1 MHFYRTLWHQET
13 GLWPLNFSSPNR
25 KQTDI
30 VLYTMNSQRQDSW
43 TSIKK
48 WLCYNGHR
56 VALVVHRAQKSV
68 PDSAIEWPTFLP
80 PPLES
85 CSGTANVDGPNYC
98 TCSIDVEMGWV
109 GLWGFL
115 WWATSADRKDHHG
128 VSSEWSSVGHC
139 SNTGLSSTQYEQIP
153 IIFKLTR
160 GLAILADSHL
170 FLVSNIL
177 AGLWLNCISS
187 VEITLFLLADMLLQH
202 RSLFQ
207 C

>member
-1 MHFYRTLWHQET
+1 MCLTTCTWGSVGCGRAHWSVGPAGQPEPVRQNPAEREIQAYL
-13 GLWPLNFSSPNR
+13 PVSS
-25 KQTDI
+25 DEG
-30 VLYTMNSQRQDSW
+30 MAAGSG
-43 TSIKK
+43 TS
-48 WLCYNGHR
+48 L
-56 VALVVHRAQKSV
+56 RAQKSV